1 MIFQL
6 EDQSTSTELGRY
18 CGADLPAPQFTS
30 SNRLRIV
37 FHTDGSHGG
46 QGFLLRWQAVSG
58 TTAGVGVTPPT
69 AANATNPPGT
79 VRYDTIRE
87 QATVTRALRSSHNLC
102 PPVLL
107 RLRPTRPNGLRRL

>member
-30 SNRLRIV
+30 SNRLRVV

-58 TTAGVGVTPPT
+58 TAAGVTPPT
-69 AANATNPPGT
+69 AANATNPPGI
-79 VRYDTIRE
+79 RSDTIRFE
-87 QATVTRALRSSHNLC
+87 NK
-102 PPVLL
+102 LL
-107 RLRPTRPNGLRRL
+107 